1 MSINKINGAV
11 SDTLSKV
18 NGTRNTL
25 LSNMLVPSSS
35 ICGSCSPEI
44 ANAPMFNSHSIDLDG
59 SADYIDLDAVV
70 GDIDTDAGA
79 VTLWFKINAGA
90 ATSQLWKTNQSSS
103 AAQNQIQIYYN
114 SPNDKIVFQQKY
126 NGEAVTWNST
136 AITPG
141 DDNWHFIAM
150 SWSDLDFIA
159 YLNTE
164 ASGVQTLNQ
173 LNTPTPFNPGKCM
186 AGRNSAASN
195 LYLDGHLDEIG
206 MWDAELSAAALVAI
220 YNNGKGIN
228 LSRDV
233 NDYTNAS
240 DLIGYWKMEENT
252 GNTVVDSSGGGETG
266 ALNATDLWSTDTI

>member
-1 MSINKINGAV
+1 MSINKINGTV

-18 NGTRNTL
+18 NGTNDAL
-25 LSNMLVPSSS
+25 LSNMLIPSSL
-35 ICGSCSPEI
+35 
-44 ANAPMFNSHSIDLDG
+44 ATAPMFNSHSIDLDG

-126 NGEAVTWNST
+126 NGVAVTWNST

-164 ASGVQTLNQ
+164 ASGVQTLDQ
-173 LNTPTPFNPGKCM
+173 SGDIAPPTPFNPGKCM
-186 AGRNSAASN
+186 AGKNSAASN

-206 MWDAELSAAALVAI
+206 MWDAELSADAIVAI
-220 YNNGKGIN
+220 YNSGKGIN
-228 LSRDV
+228 LTRNV
-233 NDYTNAS
+233 GDYTNAS

-252 GNTVVDSSGGGETG
+252 GSTVVDSSGGGETG
-266 ALNATDLWSTDTI
+266 VLNAVDLWSTDTI

>member
-25 LSNMLVPSSS
+25 LSNMLVPSNLA
-35 ICGSCSPEI
+35 I
-44 ANAPMFNSHSIDLDG
+44 APMFNSHSIDLDG
-59 SADYIDLDAVV
+59 SADYIDLNTVV

-79 VTLWFKINAGA
+79 VTLWFKIDTNN
-90 ATSQLWKTNQSSS
+90 TCQLWKTNQGSS

-114 SPNDKIVFQQKY
+114 SANGKIVFQQKY
-126 NGEAVTWNST
+126 NGVSVTWNST
-136 AITPG
+136 AITSG
-141 DDNWHFIAM
+141 DGNWHFIAM

-159 YLNTE
+159 YLDTE
-164 ASGVQTLNQ
+164 ASGVQTLDQ
-173 LNTPTPFNPGKCM
+173 SGTTPTPFNPGACT

-195 LYLDGHLDEIG
+195 LYLDGHLNEIG
-206 MWDAELSAAALVAI
+206 MWDAELSADAIVAI
-220 YNNGKGIN
+220 YNSGKGIN
-228 LSRDV
+228 LTRDV
-233 NDYTNAS
+233 GNYTNAS